1 MLGCLLAKSL
11 WRGKARTVL
20 VVLSVAT
27 ASTLVS
33 AFLNIAFTITEEMA
47 MELRSFGANILLVPK
62 TEPLEI
68 EIGGMKYVSPEEAA
82 YLGESDLPKLK
93 TIFWRHNIVAFTPF
107 LSRVVEVEG
116 RRDLFV
122 GTWFD

>member
-1 MLGCLLAKSL
+1 MLGRLLVKSL
-11 WRGKARTVL
+11 WKQKSRTSL
-20 VVLSVAT
+20 ILLSVAT
-27 ASTLVS
+27 AAALVT

-93 TIFWRHNIVAFTPF
+93 TIFCSIACSGNYNKDIVYFS
-107 LSRVVEVEG
+107 LNKIKSH
-116 RRDLFV
+116 
-122 GTWFD
+122 